1 VCVGLQSYVCSF
13 QERNISTLIRH
24 QQPTEF
30 WLDVYPIAEVFD
42 TPELIQNLAEYAG
55 KPGRIR
61 SEPLP
66 SSSKS
71 KESLLFL
78 HVRAA
83 ADFFTTRKEL
93 MSNPPPVDLDIILDP
108 YVFNVFPKSLG
119 PTAAYICVLAVGA
132 WFISG
137 SVWKF
142 LRPDSTDKAH
152 KE

>member
-1 VCVGLQSYVCSF
+1 MKVCLAQALANPS
-13 QERNISTLIRH
+13 

-55 KPGRIR
+55 KPDRKR

-66 SSSKS
+66 LSGTSR
-71 KESLLFL
+71 ESLLFL

-83 ADFFTTRKEL
+83 ADFFTTKKEL

-119 PTAAYICVLAVGA
+119 PTAAYIIVLAVGA
-132 WFISG
+132 WLVSG
-137 SVWKF
+137 FVWRF
-142 LRPDSTDKAH
+142 LRPDSTKKSH
-152 KE
+152 KD

>member
-1 VCVGLQSYVCSF
+1 M
-13 QERNISTLIRH
+13 LIRD

-55 KPGRIR
+55 KPDRIR

-71 KESLLFL
+71 KESLLF
-78 HVRAA
+78 
-83 ADFFTTRKEL
+83 
-93 MSNPPPVDLDIILDP
+93 
-108 YVFNVFPKSLG
+108 NVFPKSLG
-119 PTAAYICVLAVGA
+119 PTAAYIGVLAVGA

-137 SVWKF
+137 FVWKF

>member
-1 VCVGLQSYVCSF
+1 MMVYLK
-13 QERNISTLIRH
+13 LIRH

-55 KPGRIR
+55 KPDRIR
-61 SEPLP
+61 PEPP
-66 SSSKS
+66 SSSSRS

-83 ADFFTTRKEL
+83 ADFFTTKKEL
-93 MSNPPPVDLDIILDP
+93 MSNPPPVNLDIILDP

-119 PTAAYICVLAVGA
+119 PTAAYIGLLAVAA

-137 SVWKF
+137 FVWRF
-142 LRPDSTDKAH
+142 LRSESADKSH
-152 KE
+152 KD

>member
-61 SEPLP
+61 PEPLP
-66 SSSKS
+66 LSSGS

-83 ADFFTTRKEL
+83 ADFFTTNKEL
-93 MSNPPPVDLDIILDP
+93 MSNPPPVNLDIILDP

-119 PTAAYICVLAVGA
+119 PTAAYIGVLAVGA

-142 LRPDSTDKAH
+142 LRPDSTGKAH

>member
-1 VCVGLQSYVCSF
+1 MYIFCKRVVYLK
-13 QERNISTLIRH
+13 LIRH

-55 KPGRIR
+55 KADRTRP
-61 SEPLP
+61 EPLP
-66 SSSKS
+66 SSSWS

-83 ADFFTTRKEL
+83 ADFFTTNKEL
-93 MSNPPPVDLDIILDP
+93 MSNPPPVNLDIILDP
-108 YVFNVFPKSLG
+108 YVFNIFPKSLG
-119 PTAAYICVLAVGA
+119 PTAAYIGVLAVAA

-137 SVWKF
+137 FIWRF
-142 LRPDSTDKAH
+142 LRSDSTDKFH
-152 KE
+152 KD